1 MRNSLLCSNTRVLL
15 MLLLFLFVTNE
26 IKSQDKTAIDSLLS
40 QLPQQTNDSLF
51 IEKLWEVSFAYE
63 SYNLDSAAQYAVKAI
78 NHSEKTENNEYL
90 IRSLITYGNILR
102 DKRSHEKADSILQV
116 AEKVCLG
123 SIYEDKY
130 VIFLYNAFGGLKA
143 NEGLYTEAA
152 DYYLKSL
159 KKADEQ
165 NDDHLKA
172 TISLDL
178 GVLSAYTGEYE
189 KGLDYFHQ
197 SYTYFKETDE
207 GFFIAATT
215 NGLGSMYQLTG
226 DIDSALYYNNIALDY
241 SLKIDNQI
249 LAARM
254 YTNLAECYAIQNDY
268 PKALQ
273 AHLDALKI
281 KEGRGD
287 WQDIAISKI
296 LVGQTYARMSELDKG
311 LQFIN
316 EGQLMADTLNLPYI
330 QKSALLAKKESY
342 YLNKKY
348 EKAYDYLQKY
358 HELNDSIYSEDV
370 KLQINELKE
379 KYESEKKDRQLLEQK
394 ASLAMSEKKR
404 VQQRNLLL
412 VSVGLL
418 VILAGLVL
426 FTFTYMRQRRKL
438 YNETIA
444 NLEKEKEL
452 THLKFVMEGEEKER
466 SRLAR
471 ELHDGVNGSLG
482 AIKLMASSE
491 LKKVSDTSDNLIR
504 INQML
509 DSVSDEV
516 RDISHNLMPDTLL
529 KLGLNEALQ
538 KHINKL
544 SQTDKINVEFQ
555 TYGRMDDLDV
565 TVKLAI
571 YRITQE
577 LLKNVIKHAKASEG
591 LVQVNRHQNEL
602 SLIVEDNGSGFD
614 VFDRAQKKNWG
625 IGLQNIYNR
634 VEILGGIIDIQS
646 SLDAGTSIN
655 INIPLN

>member
-1 MRNSLLCSNTRVLL
+1 MRNYLLRSNTRVLL
-15 MLLLFLFVTNE
+15 LILLFLFAANQ
-26 IKSQDKTAIDSLLS
+26 IKSQDKSVIDSLLN
-40 QLPQQTNDSLF
+40 QLPKQTNDSLF

-63 SYNLDSAAQYAVKAI
+63 SYNLDSAAQYALKAI
-78 NHSEKTENNEYL
+78 NHSKRTENNEYL

-102 DKRSHEKADSILQV
+102 DKRSQEKADSILQV
-116 AEKVCLG
+116 AEKVCVG
-123 SIYEDKY
+123 SVYEDNY
-130 VIFLYNAFGGLKA
+130 AFFLFNAIGGLKT
-143 NEGLYTEAA
+143 NEGKYTEAIE
-152 DYYLKSL
+152 YYLKAL
-159 KKADEQ
+159 KKAELLGDEYY
-165 NDDHLKA
+165 KA
-172 TISLDL
+172 ATSLDL
-178 GVLSAYTGEYE
+178 GVLCAYTDEYD
-189 KGLDYFHQ
+189 KGLNYYYD
-197 SYTYFKETDE
+197 SYQYFKEIDD
-207 GFFIAATT
+207 GYFIAASA
-215 NGLGSMYQLTG
+215 NGLGSIYQLTG
-226 DIDSALYYNNIALDY
+226 EIDSALYYNNIALDY

-268 PKALQ
+268 SKSLQ

-296 LVGQTYARMSELDKG
+296 LVGQTYARMGELAKG
-311 LQFIN
+311 LRFID

-370 KLQINELKE
+370 KLQIKELEE
-379 KYESEKKDRQLLEQK
+379 KYESEKKDKQLLEQK

-418 VILAGLVL
+418 VILAGLVV
-426 FTFTYMRQRRKL
+426 FTFAYMRQRRKL

-452 THLKFVMEGEEKER
+452 TQLKFVMEGEEKER

-491 LKKVSDTSDNLIR
+491 LKKASDTSDNLIR

-529 KLGLNEALQ
+529 KLGLDEALL

-544 SQTDKINVEFQ
+544 SETDKINVDFQ
-555 TYGRMDDLDV
+555 SYGRMDDLDV

-577 LLKNVIKHAKASEG
+577 LLKNIIKHAKASEG

-602 SLIVEDNGSGFD
+602 SLIVEDNGKGFD

-655 INIPLN
+655 INLPLN